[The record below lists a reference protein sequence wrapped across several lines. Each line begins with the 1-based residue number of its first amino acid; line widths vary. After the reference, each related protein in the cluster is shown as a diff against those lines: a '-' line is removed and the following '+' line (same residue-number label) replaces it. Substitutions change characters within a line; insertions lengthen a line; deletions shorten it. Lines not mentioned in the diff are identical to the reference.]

1 METNWLYNFIDEK
14 GVEKPTHIPV
24 PEHTYTVL
32 KVIVEP
38 PLNDENRIEDE
49 EYLFFFSDV
58 KRSLNEPNEIIQ
70 PEDGRPFVLWK
81 DGEKEEIKL
90 YEDLS
95 EMFLEGNLEE
105 LNRYLIRSQYTVST
119 QSLMI
124 EGLYNRWL
132 EDRSQP
138 DSLGTEENL
147 IFRFMYVSDYQDP
160 ALNPPPEELL
170 V

>member
-1 METNWLYNFIDEK
+1 
-14 GVEKPTHIPV
+14 
-24 PEHTYTVL
+24 
-32 KVIVEP
+32 
-38 PLNDENRIEDE
+38 
-49 EYLFFFSDV
+49 
-58 KRSLNEPNEIIQ
+58 
-70 PEDGRPFVLWK
+70 
-81 DGEKEEIKL
+81 KL

-105 LNRYLIRSQYTVST
+105 LSRYLIRSQYTVST

-132 EDRSQP
+132 EDRSQT

-147 IFRFMYVSDYQDP
+147 IFKFMYVSDYQDP

>member
-1 METNWLYNFIDEK
+1 M
-14 GVEKPTHIPV
+14 
-24 PEHTYTVL
+24 
-32 KVIVEP
+32 
-38 PLNDENRIEDE
+38 
-49 EYLFFFSDV
+49 
-58 KRSLNEPNEIIQ
+58 NEPNEIIQ

-105 LNRYLIRSQYTVST
+105 LSRYLIRSQYTVST

-147 IFRFMYVSDYQDP
+147 IFKFMYVSDYQDP

>member
-105 LNRYLIRSQYTVST
+105 LSRYLIRSQYTVST

-124 EGLYNRWL
+124 EGCITVGLKTAASPILLELKKILY
-132 EDRSQP
+132 S
-138 DSLGTEENL
+138 NL
-147 IFRFMYVSDYQDP
+147 CMFQITRIP
-160 ALNPPPEELL
+160 H
-170 V
+170 